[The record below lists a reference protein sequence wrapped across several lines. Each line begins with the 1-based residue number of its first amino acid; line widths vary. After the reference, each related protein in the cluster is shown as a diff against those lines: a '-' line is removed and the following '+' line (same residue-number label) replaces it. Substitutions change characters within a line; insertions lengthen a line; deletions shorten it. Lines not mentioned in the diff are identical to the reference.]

1 MTPTPSNCRTSCSTK
16 GELKG
21 LVDGRLS
28 DGQTLAMAIHDGAVK
43 RLERRRVTCHRH
55 DQSAFRPS
63 GGCRFATM
71 ETYFATAGRDGTARV
86 WDMKQIAR

>member
-1 MTPTPSNCRTSCSTK
+1 MTPTPSNCRTGCSTK

-28 DGQTLAMAIHDGAVK
+28 DDQTLARAIHDGAVK

-55 DQSAFRPS
+55 DQSAFRTRLGDVDSPRWKPISRQLAVTAPLVS
-63 GGCRFATM
+63 GT
-71 ETYFATAGRDGTARV
+71 
-86 WDMKQIAR
+86 